1 MTNRKC
7 NENIRENRVETASV
21 NITVKGLRKELA

>member
-1 MTNRKC
+1 MVNVMKILEKTA
-7 NENIRENRVETASV
+7 VETASV

>member
-1 MTNRKC
+1 MTDRKC
-7 NENIRENRVETASV
+7 NEDVRENPGETASV